1 MRNKGQKHTHTL
13 ICKKRF
19 KKLKMILRNDI
30 TIIRVTIKIRHQ
42 KLQIIRKKVGEIV
55 TDITDVEVNGSQGT
69 GGINF

>member
-1 MRNKGQKHTHTL
+1 
-13 ICKKRF
+13 
-19 KKLKMILRNDI
+19 MILRNDI
-30 TIIRVTIKIRHQ
+30 TIIRVTIKIRHH